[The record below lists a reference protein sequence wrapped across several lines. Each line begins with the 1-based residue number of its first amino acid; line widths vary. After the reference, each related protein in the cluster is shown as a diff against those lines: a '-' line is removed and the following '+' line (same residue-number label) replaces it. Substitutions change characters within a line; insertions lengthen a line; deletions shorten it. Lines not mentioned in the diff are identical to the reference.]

1 MDHILIVNRLFAGL
15 LHPPFASVMKST
27 KVQTLGELRMR
38 GTANW
43 WAGLLICIHS
53 WSPAKSLRRVCTW
66 ASYTI
71 RKHAGVDTHPS
82 LWLLVPSRYT
92 EQVEVY
98 KPVLISILACSL
110 GFHYITSECRIC
122 IKIKQVYNWTRYY
135 CYLADFLHVVTEN
148 VVTDGRTETYLR
160 TKDSNPRCACATRVN

>member
-122 IKIKQVYNWTRYY
+122 IKIAFLKNQASVQLNPLLLLFSRF
-135 CYLADFLHVVTEN
+135 LACGDRKCRN
-148 VVTDGRTETYLR
+148 RRTDRDILTNQGQ
-160 TKDSNPRCACATRVN
+160 